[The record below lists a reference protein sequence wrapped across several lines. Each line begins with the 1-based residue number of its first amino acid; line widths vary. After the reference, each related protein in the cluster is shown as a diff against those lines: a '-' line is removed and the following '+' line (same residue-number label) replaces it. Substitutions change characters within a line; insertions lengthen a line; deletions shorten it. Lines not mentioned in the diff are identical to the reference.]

1 MVAKAEKIRIVF
13 LLLLA
18 LCVLFPVIVAV
29 ACIVGIT
36 KLFKEE
42 GSYGL
47 ENYK

>member
-1 MVAKAEKIRIVF
+1 MVAKAEKICIAF

-29 ACIVGIT
+29 ACIVGTT

-42 GSYGL
+42 GKYDL
-47 ENYK
+47 ENY